1 MKEENGLETTLNIKI
16 QPLVFENMECKLL
29 TICNVNQD
37 CKVEALETEKKL
49 AN

>member
-16 QPLVFENMECKLL
+16 QPLVFDNMECKLL
-29 TICNVNQD
+29 TIYNVNQVY
-37 CKVEALETEKKL
+37 KVEALETENKL